1 MDIKGII
8 RSLIEKS
15 ISEASE
21 FMSEQFNTEKGEAKE
36 YDGKK
41 YIGLNLMWSGKKFGE
56 VNPHRSISQTKS
68 RGSRIATHQK
78 FVVRWGFSVPGVKLS
93 TREVTNGFSS
103 RDEAARAALD
113 LYLKSMKESLD
124 EVAIIKNGRKFSNA
138 RRFETDKEANDF
150 LEKNPEYGMLHAD
163 AGGVY
168 VTKNKNKGAPLK

>member
-8 RSLIEKS
+8 RSLIEQKVA
-15 ISEASE
+15 EASE

-68 RGSRIATHQK
+68 RSSAIATNQK
-78 FVVRWGFSVPGVKLS
+78 TVIRWGFSVPGVQ
-93 TREVTNGFSS
+93 TGRYAVTNGFSS

-113 LYLKSMKESLD
+113 LYMKSMKESLD
-124 EVAIIKNGRKFSNA
+124 EVAIIKN
-138 RRFETDKEANDF
+138 
-150 LEKNPEYGMLHAD
+150 
-163 AGGVY
+163 
-168 VTKNKNKGAPLK
+168 KNKGAPLK